1 MIPFFHKNDLQ
12 HTEEDEAAARARR
25 MASRRR
31 RKAISILFTNPVYL
45 TAMVLAVVLLVG
57 GIGFGIYHS
66 VSGAASA
73 DSPGRMAEDQNPNA
87 IGDDGTGN
95 PDSADSTDTM
105 RSMDNTEAAE
115 TTLSAEEEEKQKLE
129 AEKQAVID
137 SYQNLGLIQLEQNSG
152 YVNLREEPS
161 TDGDII
167 GKLYANSG
175 CEILETLDGWYQV
188 SSGGL
193 TGYVSAQFV
202 LSGEEARTK
211 ALEYVREYAIVQAD
225 TLRIRKEPSTDSDL
239 IGQGYKGERYRVERL
254 EDGWVFNGS
263 GYMSADYLEIRL
275 ALNEARKMN
284 MREMVLNLY
293 DNLCVSNVTGYLNI
307 RDKADKEKGKIIGKM
322 PGNCGGEV
330 LETLDGWYKIKS
342 GPVTGY
348 VSAEYLK
355 TGTEA
360 QQAAMEHA
368 ELMAIVQA
376 DKLNVRKEPSTDSPI
391 WTQISNS
398 ERYAVVSQTDG
409 WVEIE
414 LDTDN
419 AFVSTEFVDVRY
431 AIPEAIKFTPLED
444 SGQGSSGSKKS
455 VSKRTQIVN
464 YAMQFLGNRYVWG
477 GTSLTKG
484 VDCSGFTMQIMKH
497 FGVSLPH
504 YSGSQAKCGKKISSS
519 QMRPGDLIFYT
530 NSGGKI
536 NHVALYIGNGQIIHA
551 ASRRSGIKISSWNY
565 RTPARIVN
573 VLGD

>member
-1 MIPFFHKNDLQ
+1 MIPFFHKNDFDKN
-12 HTEEDEAAARARR
+12 EEDAAAARARR

-31 RKAISILFTNPVYL
+31 RKAISVIFTNPAYL
-45 TAMVLAVVLLVG
+45 GAAALIVVLAVG
-57 GIGFGIYHS
+57 GVGFGVYHVLNKPAS
-66 VSGAASA
+66 VSERDAAA
-73 DSPGRMAEDQNPNA
+73 MARQGVRPDET
-87 IGDDGTGN
+87 GDAVNGTGN
-95 PDSADSTDTM
+95 ADG
-105 RSMDNTEAAE
+105 TETETSE
-115 TTLSAEEEEKQKLE
+115 TTLSAEEQQRQKLE
-129 AEKQAVID
+129 EEKQAVVD
-137 SYQNLGLIQLEQNSG
+137 SYQNLGLIQLEQESG
-152 YVNLREEPS
+152 YVNLREEPT
-161 TDGDII
+161 TDSDVI

-175 CEILETLDGWYQV
+175 CEILEALDGWYQV

-193 TGYVSAQFV
+193 TGYVSADFV
-202 LSGEEARTK
+202 LTGDEAKTK

-225 TLRIRKEPSTDSDL
+225 TLRIRKEPSTDSDM
-239 IGQGYKGERYRVERL
+239 IGQGYKGERYRVESL

-275 ALNEARKMN
+275 GLNEARQLN
-284 MREMVLNLY
+284 LREMVLNLY

-307 RDKADKEKGKIIGKM
+307 RDKADTSGKIIGKM
-322 PGNCGGEV
+322 PGYCGGEV
-330 LETLDGWYKIKS
+330 LEKLDGWYKIQS

-348 VSAEYLK
+348 VSAEYLL

-360 QQAAMEHA
+360 QQTAMEHA
-368 ELMAIVQA
+368 ELMAIVHA
-376 DKLNVRKEPSTDSPI
+376 DMLNARKEPSMDSAI
-391 WTQISNS
+391 WTQISNN

-414 LDTDN
+414 LDTDT

-444 SGQGSSGSKKS
+444 SGSSSSGSGKT

-477 GTSLTKG
+477 GTSLTNG
-484 VDCSGFTMQIMKH
+484 VDCSGFTMQVMKH
-497 FGVSLPH
+497 FGISLPH
-504 YSGSQAKCGKKISSS
+504 YSGSQAQCGKKISSS
-519 QMRPGDLIFYT
+519 QMRPGDLIFYA
-530 NSGGKI
+530 NSSGKI

-551 ASRRSGIKISSWNY
+551 ASRRSGIKISTWNY